1 MMNAK
6 GRFVNL
12 KGIRMRNLALS
23 SNASFDTVAL
33 RWSKSDLPITL
44 QWRSTLWRFI
54 VPPLWALGWAFWIW
68 VLSVETPGQSAAAY
82 ALLFI
87 SIPLLLAASAA
98 WWVGQLLHKRHAGT
112 IVIND
117 DYLEWEFEMG
127 STVEML
133 AECGQFALLGKHNFD
148 ARIEWDMI
156 AGDHATEGLSRWLKK
171 LVKADN
177 TLYARDLGL
186 DRNDLDSL
194 CKLLNELRD
203 EAKAQR

>member
-1 MMNAK
+1 
-6 GRFVNL
+6 
-12 KGIRMRNLALS
+12 MRNLAMS
-23 SNASFDTVAL
+23 SDASFDAVAL
-33 RWSKSDLPITL
+33 RWSKSDLPITIE
-44 QWRSTLWRFI
+44 WRSSLWRFI

-68 VLSVETPGQSAAAY
+68 VLSIETPSQSAAAY

-133 AECGQFALLGKHNFD
+133 AECGQFELRGKHNVD
-148 ARIEWDMI
+148 ARIEWEMNSTDR
-156 AGDHATEGLSRWLKK
+156 ASEGGWSRWVRKWTR
-171 LVKADN
+171 ADC

-194 CKLLNELRD
+194 CKLLNQLRD

>member
-1 MMNAK
+1 
-6 GRFVNL
+6 
-12 KGIRMRNLALS
+12 
-23 SNASFDTVAL
+23 
-33 RWSKSDLPITL
+33 
-44 QWRSTLWRFI
+44 LWRFI
-54 VPPLWALGWAFWIW
+54 VPPLWALGWAYWIW
-68 VLSVETPGQSAAAY
+68 VLSVETPGQTAALY

-133 AECGQFALLGKHNFD
+133 AECGQFELHGKRNFD
-148 ARIEWDMI
+148 ARIEWEMNSS
-156 AGDHATEGLSRWLKK
+156 DHANEHGWSRWVRKMTR
-171 LVKADN
+171 ADC

-186 DRNDLDSL
+186 DRTDLDSL
-194 CKLLNELRD
+194 CRLLNQLRD

>member
-1 MMNAK
+1 
-6 GRFVNL
+6 
-12 KGIRMRNLALS
+12 MRNLAMS

-44 QWRSTLWRFI
+44 RWRSTLWRFI

-68 VLSVETPGQSAAAY
+68 VLSVETGESTGLY
-82 ALLFI
+82 ALLFV

-117 DYLEWEFEMG
+117 DYVEWEFEMG

-133 AECGQFALLGKHNFD
+133 AECGQFELHGKHNLD
-148 ARIEWDMI
+148 ARIEWEMNS
-156 AGDHATEGLSRWLKK
+156 GDHAGESGWAR
-171 LVKADN
+171 LVRKWTRADC

-186 DRNDLDSL
+186 DRTDLDSL

-203 EAKAQR
+203 EAKARR

>member
-1 MMNAK
+1 
-6 GRFVNL
+6 
-12 KGIRMRNLALS
+12 MRNLAMS
-23 SNASFDTVAL
+23 SHASFDAVAL

-68 VLSVETPGQSAAAY
+68 VLSIETPGQTAALY

-87 SIPLLLAASAA
+87 SIPLMLAASAA
-98 WWVGQLLHKRHAGT
+98 WWVGQLMHKRHAGT

-133 AECGQFALLGKHNFD
+133 AECGPFVRHGKRNFD
-148 ARIEWDMI
+148 ARIEWEMNTS
-156 AGDHATEGLSRWLKK
+156 DHANESGWARWIRKMT
-171 LVKADN
+171 KADC

-186 DRNDLDSL
+186 DRDDLDSL
-194 CKLLNELRD
+194 CKLLNQLRD

>member
-1 MMNAK
+1 
-6 GRFVNL
+6 
-12 KGIRMRNLALS
+12 MRNLAMS
-23 SNASFDTVAL
+23 SHASFDTVAL

-68 VLSVETPGQSAAAY
+68 VLSIEIPGQSAALY
-82 ALLFI
+82 ALMFI

-133 AECGQFALLGKHNFD
+133 AECGQFERHGKHNFD
-148 ARIEWDMI
+148 ARIEWEMNTS
-156 AGDHATEGLSRWLKK
+156 DHAGESSWSRWVRKMT
-171 LVKADN
+171 KADC

-186 DRNDLDSL
+186 DRSDLDSL

-203 EAKAQR
+203 EAKARR